1 MSDRTLIAIGAGVI
15 CAFAA
20 TAYINKIPGAII
32 LVYVAN
38 LPIFLIGFA
47 YGMQS
52 ALISGAVGCLIIG
65 ILGGGVASGI
75 FGILQ
80 VIPTLLVINLMLLQ
94 RPTNTSREFVAPG
107 LGNNNIDWYTPGEA
121 VCWLSILV
129 SVMLLVASFAG
140 LNSGH
145 ESLSALISDSLD
157 QILKTMVPNW
167 EPDQRS
173 QIINLMVPMFPGTV
187 GVSWLIM
194 IIINGILAQNILCR
208 LKKAIRP
215 TPSYMD
221 FILPSWISWPLIAS
235 CTLALLGTGELE
247 YIGRNLVLILTLPFF
262 FLGLA
267 VIHTWASR
275 LQSGSKIFLFFFY
288 FALILSNWTA
298 LIVAGVGLIELWN
311 GIRFRMD
318 KTPRINS

>member
-1 MSDRTLIAIGAGVI
+1 
-15 CAFAA
+15 
-20 TAYINKIPGAII
+20 
-32 LVYVAN
+32 
-38 LPIFLIGFA
+38 
-47 YGMQS
+47 
-52 ALISGAVGCLIIG
+52 
-65 ILGGGVASGI
+65 
-75 FGILQ
+75 
-80 VIPTLLVINLMLLQ
+80 
-94 RPTNTSREFVAPG
+94 
-107 LGNNNIDWYTPGEA
+107 
-121 VCWLSILV
+121 
-129 SVMLLVASFAG
+129 
-140 LNSGH
+140 
-145 ESLSALISDSLD
+145 
-157 QILKTMVPNW
+157 
-167 EPDQRS
+167 
-173 QIINLMVPMFPGTV
+173 
-187 GVSWLIM
+187 
-194 IIINGILAQNILCR
+194 
-208 LKKAIRP
+208 
-215 TPSYMD
+215 MD